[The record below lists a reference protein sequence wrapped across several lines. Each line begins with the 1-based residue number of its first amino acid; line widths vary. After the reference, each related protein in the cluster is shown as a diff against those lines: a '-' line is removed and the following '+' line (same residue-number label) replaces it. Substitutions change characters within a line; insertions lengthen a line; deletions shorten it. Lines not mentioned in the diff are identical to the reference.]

1 MTLAPLYVRPDGIP
15 IATGTTISAGS
26 ALDSGIWQRAD
37 GTYVPSTGDLVF
49 TGAPSPSAVG
59 TLTSTCSDWT
69 STASSNAHIGADTF
83 ADPTWWNLATNGVC
97 AQTLAVYCLQQ

>member
-1 MTLAPLYVRPDGIP
+1 
-15 IATGTTISAGS
+15 
-26 ALDSGIWQRAD
+26 
-37 GTYVPSTGDLVF
+37 VF
-49 TGAPSPSAVG
+49 TARPRRPPLG

-83 ADPTWWNLATNGVC
+83 VDPTWWNLATNGSC